1 MRIVILDGEGLN
13 PGDLDWSPISS
24 LGETEIY
31 PKTPEEKIEER
42 SVQADILVTNK
53 TPLTGD
59 TIGRLKKLRMI
70 ATLSTG
76 YNVVDVQ
83 AAAERGIPVANVPA
97 YCTRAVAQMAF
108 ALLFELTNRVS
119 LHARAV
125 REGEWC
131 ASPNFCFW
139 KAPLVEL
146 QDKTMG
152 IIGFGNIGQAIAQAA
167 QAFGM
172 RVMVCGRRTLELPQG
187 YCQSDFETL
196 LKESD
201 VLSLNVPLTPQTQHL
216 INRDALKKMKPS
228 AYLINTSRGTIVEE
242 EALAEAL
249 NSGRLAGAGLDV
261 LSEEPPKPDNP
272 LLTAKNCVITPHIAW
287 AARES
292 RVRLMETVAENIRAY
307 LAGRPQNIVN
317 RPQNL

>member
-1 MRIVILDGEGLN
+1 
-13 PGDLDWSPISS
+13 
-24 LGETEIY
+24 
-31 PKTPEEKIEER
+31 
-42 SVQADILVTNK
+42 
-53 TPLTGD
+53 
-59 TIGRLKKLRMI
+59 
-70 ATLSTG
+70 
-76 YNVVDVQ
+76 
-83 AAAERGIPVANVPA
+83 
-97 YCTRAVAQMAF
+97 
-108 ALLFELTNRVS
+108 
-119 LHARAV
+119 
-125 REGEWC
+125 
-131 ASPNFCFW
+131 
-139 KAPLVEL
+139 
-146 QDKTMG
+146 MG

-307 LAGRPQNIVN
+307 LAGRPRNIVN

>member
-139 KAPLVEL
+139 KARCRKF
-146 QDKTMG
+146 QRHR
-152 IIGFGNIGQAIAQAA
+152 GNQ
-167 QAFGM
+167 
-172 RVMVCGRRTLELPQG
+172 PQ
-187 YCQSDFETL
+187 Q
-196 LKESD
+196 
-201 VLSLNVPLTPQTQHL
+201 TP
-216 INRDALKKMKPS
+216 
-228 AYLINTSRGTIVEE
+228 
-242 EALAEAL
+242 
-249 NSGRLAGAGLDV
+249 
-261 LSEEPPKPDNP
+261 
-272 LLTAKNCVITPHIAW
+272 
-287 AARES
+287 ES
-292 RVRLMETVAENIRAY
+292 RTGRTGRKTGRVACSGISRRPGFAVARL
-307 LAGRPQNIVN
+307 
-317 RPQNL
+317 